1 MSDFDKTFDSFG
13 QRNDHANGA
22 ELMVT
27 ITLAE
32 YRDLVSVRAK
42 RDEELSKKQMRIY
55 ELEKQVNELKNKV
68 TKLALNSEDD

>member
-1 MSDFDKTFDSFG
+1 MSGFDKDFDSYS

-32 YRDLVSVRAK
+32 YRELVSGKARYS
-42 RDEELSKKQMRIY
+42 DDLSK
-55 ELEKQVNELKNKV
+55 
-68 TKLALNSEDD
+68 